1 MKRAPC
7 SRARGFPL
15 AEWLVEQGIGEE
27 RAILVEHGEVRAAR
41 LRWPGGLEAGLVAD
55 AVLASRASGSGR
67 GTARFADGCE
77 ALVDGL
83 PRDASE
89 GAPIRLRIV
98 RSGISEGGRYKLSQ
112 ARPTADSPCP
122 APGLATLPGARV
134 VRAFPSGLWDEVILD
149 AAHAKCDFAGGS
161 LLIYP
166 TPAMNLI
173 DIDGTL
179 PSAALALAAVP
190 ALARAIRRMDLAGSI
205 GIDFPTLAEKSDRK
219 AVDVALAAA
228 LADWPHERTAM
239 NGFGFVQLV
248 ARLEHPSLVALVQQ
262 DRAGAFARLLLR
274 QAEQV
279 REPGVLLLTACDEVR
294 QAIRP
299 EWEAELR
306 KRTGRDLRWNEESPL
321 LIDAIAAQ
329 AVAP

>member
-7 SRARGFPL
+7 SRTPGSPL

-27 RAILVEHGEVRAAR
+27 RAILVERGEVRAAR

-67 GTARFADGCE
+67 GTARFADGEE

-83 PRDASE
+83 PRDACE
-89 GAPIRLRIV
+89 GAAIRLRIM
-98 RSGISEGGRYKLSQ
+98 RSGISEGGRRKLPQ
-112 ARPTADSPCP
+112 ARPATDSPCP
-122 APGLATLPGARV
+122 APGLAALPGARV
-134 VRAFPSGLWDEVILD
+134 VRAFPSGLWDDVFFD

-161 LLIYP
+161 LLVYP
-166 TPAMNLI
+166 SPAMNLI

-179 PSAALALAAVP
+179 PPAALALAAVP
-190 ALARAIRRMDLAGSI
+190 ALASAIRRMDLAGSI
-205 GIDFPTLAEKSDRK
+205 GIDFPTLAEKADRK
-219 AVDVALAAA
+219 AVDTALAAA

-248 ARLEHPSLVALVQQ
+248 ARLEHPSLVALVRQ

-279 REPGVLLLTACDEVR
+279 REPGALLLTGCDEVKR
-294 QAIRP
+294 AIRP
-299 EWEAELR
+299 DWEAELR
-306 KRTGRDLRWNEESPL
+306 KRTGRDLRWNEESPV
-321 LIDAIAAQ
+321 LIEAIAAQ